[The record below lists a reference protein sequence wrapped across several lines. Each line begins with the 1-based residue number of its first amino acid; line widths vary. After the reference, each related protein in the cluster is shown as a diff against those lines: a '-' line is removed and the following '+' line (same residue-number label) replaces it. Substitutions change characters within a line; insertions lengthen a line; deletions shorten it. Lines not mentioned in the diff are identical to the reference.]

1 MRREPIVYPEDD
13 YDDERGVFTYTFI
26 ANRYSETTWT
36 HVETNDE
43 RESVYHTLKLH
54 VETQVLQYARI
65 PHEMR
70 YDWIIYSNLAGSCS

>member
-43 RESVYHTLKLH
+43 RESPLSHT
-54 VETQVLQYARI
+54 ETARGNASSTVR
-65 PHEMR
+65 EN
-70 YDWIIYSNLAGSCS
+70 SA

>member
-26 ANRYSETTWT
+26 ANRYSETTWI

-43 RESVYHTLKLH
+43 RESLPLSHT
-54 VETQVLQYARI
+54 ETARGNA
-65 PHEMR
+65 R
-70 YDWIIYSNLAGSCS
+70 STVWQNSA

>member
-26 ANRYSETTWT
+26 ANRNSETKST
-36 HVETNDE
+36 HVENNDE
-43 RESVYHTLKLH
+43 RESYHTLKLH
-54 VETQVLQYARI
+54 VERHVLPYARI

-70 YDWIIYSNLAGSCS
+70 YDCIIYSNLAGSCS

>member
-43 RESVYHTLKLH
+43 PESLLSHTETARGKARSTVRENS
-54 VETQVLQYARI
+54 A
-65 PHEMR
+65 
-70 YDWIIYSNLAGSCS
+70 